1 MGEGVG
7 DINPFAT
14 CSPASFAPVSATELV
29 LGFGMSATAAGHAE
43 MQAHTRMSAT
53 INGGTVFIRLNV
65 LLSFA
70 QFEREVTGERV
81 RDKIAA
87 SLIEPSSAV
96 KSKLDH
102 AQPQDNVMTPRGR
115 CEGAP
120 ARVSTERI
128 KHKSAA
134 DGRISASPVPS
145 GRRKCASMR
154 TIFEFPAEN
163 AKITDWLAERS
174 HFELSGDFD

>member
-1 MGEGVG
+1 VGEGVG

-53 INGGTVFIRLNV
+53 INGGTAFIRLNV

-70 QFEREVTGERV
+70 QFEREVGERI

-96 KSKLDH
+96 KSKFDH
-102 AQPQDNVMTPRGR
+102 ANL
-115 CEGAP
+115 
-120 ARVSTERI
+120 
-128 KHKSAA
+128 
-134 DGRISASPVPS
+134 
-145 GRRKCASMR
+145 
-154 TIFEFPAEN
+154 
-163 AKITDWLAERS
+163 KIMS
-174 HFELSGDFD
+174 

>member
-1 MGEGVG
+1 MLAGLLRAGLGHRAGAWFWNERDSRRARG
-7 DINPFAT
+7 N
-14 CSPASFAPVSATELV
+14 ASTHENERDNQWRNCLHKT
-29 LGFGMSATAAGHAE
+29 L
-43 MQAHTRMSAT
+43 
-53 INGGTVFIRLNV
+53 RLNV

-120 ARVSTERI
+120 ARSSTERI
-128 KHKSAA
+128 QHKSAA
-134 DGRISASPVPS
+134 A
-145 GRRKCASMR
+145 
-154 TIFEFPAEN
+154 
-163 AKITDWLAERS
+163 
-174 HFELSGDFD
+174 